1 MISPVVVENNR
12 NEGRLYL
19 LSPLV
24 QINGFPPRAVVNG
37 LFLFLR
43 QPSGRDSK
51 WAEWPEPKK
60 HRTQYTPVQNA
71 TGVGLATGNATST
84 RWKQGLWIK

>member
-1 MISPVVVENNR
+1 MICPVAVRSNQLKPLNSTLALGFYFRVLT
-12 NEGRLYL
+12 EGR
-19 LSPLV
+19 
-24 QINGFPPRAVVNG
+24 AKW
-37 LFLFLR
+37 LFLFS
-43 QPSGRDSK
+43 QHPSGRDSK